1 MAEQEIRSQEH
12 PTERVRRED
21 LRRKSRSEDLGVF
34 REVRRQEFFIVL
46 SKSEKSA
53 KKLFLEIS
61 SRNGSLP
68 APRTPAVNHR
78 NTASSDSLTPDLP
91 QADIGD
97 LSFIPPKIVS
107 QLVEV
112 GNLNLAEKPF
122 PPIIR
127 YFSQGVDK

>member
-68 APRTPAVNHR
+68 ARVNHR

>member
-68 APRTPAVNHR
+68 APRTPAR
-78 NTASSDSLTPDLP
+78 
-91 QADIGD
+91 
-97 LSFIPPKIVS
+97 
-107 QLVEV
+107 
-112 GNLNLAEKPF
+112 
-122 PPIIR
+122 
-127 YFSQGVDK
+127 